1 MEYFIAQIFGT
12 FALITCF
19 ISYQK
24 TNKKDFFIVQLIT
37 NIFYGIQYLI
47 LQAYSGCIS
56 SVISLLKNVL
66 FYNLEK
72 RNKKISICYL
82 LIFVSAFIIAG
93 IFTYEGIY
101 SMIPI
106 FIHSI
111 YTCATWFKDLKITYT
126 LSLGTSILWIIY
138 SLIVGAY
145 VSIIASVVE
154 LVAGILGLRKLA
166 LERKKE
172 KC

>member
-1 MEYFIAQIFGT
+1 MEYYIAQFFG
-12 FALITCF
+12 FLAIITCF
-19 ISYQK
+19 MSYQK

-37 NIFYGIQYLI
+37 NIFYGVQYLI
-47 LQAYSGCIS
+47 LHAYSGCIS
-56 SVISLLKNVL
+56 SVISLLKNIL

-72 RNKKISICYL
+72 RNKKISIYFL
-82 LIFVSAFIIAG
+82 VIFGMAFIVGG

-101 SMIPI
+101 SVIPV
-106 FIHSI
+106 FIHCT
-111 YTCATWFKDLKITYT
+111 YTIATWFKDLKITYT

-138 SLIVGAY
+138 SFIVGAY
-145 VSIIASVVE
+145 VSIIASIIE
-154 LVAGILGLRKLA
+154 LIAGILGLRKLA